1 MPSLTPAAIVAL
13 YATVAMLYIALS
25 DRLLGELASTPAD
38 VTWLHTLKGAV
49 YVVLSAAFLYALIKS
64 SMAQITRAQSA
75 EREQHALLRAVVQN
89 TADALSIKDP
99 GGRYLLVNDQVE
111 RLVGRTTTE
120 IIGSSDADLFP
131 ETLAGRLSEAGRSAI
146 ESRKPRTIEIELERP
161 DSRFWLLTFSAYRL
175 DDDTVAGIVSVA
187 RDITHQRES
196 EEETRASEAR
206 LRMFVQQVPAIIWSV
221 DAELRITSVQGAGL
235 ASVGVKPDEHVGST
249 VPELSM
255 TDGWPLNDVTAHQRA
270 LGGESVV
277 FETTRNGNT
286 FECHLE
292 PHLAPDGQ
300 IAGAIGLATDVTERA
315 RAERLL
321 GEQEALLRQAQ
332 KMEAVGRLAGGLA
345 HDFNNLLTI
354 ITSSAEFLEAS
365 LGIDDERRD
374 DLLEIRRAG
383 DRAAVLVRELLAFS
397 SQQMLQPAV
406 IDLHELLLE
415 ARPLLART
423 LTAHIKL
430 RITSRPGA
438 CIVRTDRRQ
447 LELVLINLAV
457 NARDAMPNGGT
468 VSVEV
473 TPVTLES
480 RRMLVDSGQE
490 VDAGSYALLRMRDSG
505 HGMSAETRARIF
517 EPFFSTKTSAPGSGL
532 GLAVVYGV
540 TTQSGGFIEVDSKPG
555 RGTEFRIYLPL
566 AERQDV
572 QQRTESDLVPELRA
586 ATVLLAEDED
596 AVRRLARRILER
608 EGYIVLEARDGE
620 EALELCSTPGRQID
634 LVLSDV
640 VMPRLGGRELVER
653 CQALFPRCRAL
664 LMSGYTNDELV
675 RRDVLDSR
683 AVFLAKP
690 FTPDALVSKVREAM
704 AAPVAS

>member
-25 DRLLGELASTPAD
+25 DRMLGEMASTPD
-38 VTWLHTLKGAV
+38 PVTWLHTLKGAAF
-49 YVVLSAAFLYALIKS
+49 VVLTAAMLYALIKS
-64 SMAQITRAQSA
+64 SMAQITRAQAA

-99 GGRYLLVNDQVE
+99 EGRYLLVNDQVE
-111 RLVGRTTTE
+111 RLIGRTKTE

-131 ETLAGRLSEAGRSAI
+131 ESLVGRLREAGRSAI
-146 ESRKPRTIEIELERP
+146 ESRQPRTIEIELERAG
-161 DSRFWLLTFSAYRL
+161 SRFWLLTFSAYRL
-175 DDDTVAGIVSVA
+175 DDDSVAGIVCVA
-187 RDITHQRES
+187 RDVTDQREA

-221 DAELRITSVQGAGL
+221 DPELRITSLQGAGL
-235 ASVGVKPDEHVGST
+235 ESLGVKPDEHVGST
-249 VPELSM
+249 VAELGID
-255 TDGWPLNDVTAHQRA
+255 DGWPLNDVAAHQRA
-270 LGGESVV
+270 LKGESVV

-292 PHLAPDGQ
+292 PHRAPDDQ
-300 IAGAIGLATDVTERA
+300 IAGAIGLATDVSERA
-315 RAERLL
+315 RAGQLL

-365 LGIDDERRD
+365 LGKDDERRD

-383 DRAAVLVRELLAFS
+383 DRAADLVRELLAFS

-430 RITSRPGA
+430 RITSRPGE

-457 NARDAMPNGGT
+457 NARDAMPHGGT

-473 TPVTLES
+473 TGVTLEG

-490 VDAGSYALLRMRDSG
+490 VGAGSYALLRMRDTG
-505 HGMSAETRARIF
+505 HGMNAETRARIF
-517 EPFFSTKTSAPGSGL
+517 EPFFSTKTSVPGSGL

-540 TTQSGGFIEVDSKPG
+540 TTQSGGFIEVDSQPG

-566 AERQDV
+566 AERPDMHP
-572 QQRTESDLVPELRA
+572 RTRGEPLPVHPT
-586 ATVLLAEDED
+586 TVLLAEDED

-608 EGYIVLEARDGE
+608 EGYTVLEARDGE
-620 EALELCSTPGRQID
+620 EALELISTPGRHVD

-653 CQALFPRCRAL
+653 CQVLFPRCRAL

-683 AVFLAKP
+683 AVFLPKP

-704 AAPVAS
+704 AAPVAG

>member
-13 YATVAMLYIALS
+13 YATAAMLYIALG
-25 DRLLGELASTPAD
+25 DRLLGDLAGTPAD
-38 VTWLHTLKGAV
+38 VTWLHTLKGAL

-64 SMAQITRAQSA
+64 SLAQITRAQSA

-89 TADALSIKDP
+89 TADALSIKAPD
-99 GGRYLLVNDQVE
+99 GRYLLVNDQVE
-111 RLVGRTTTE
+111 RLIGRTTTE

-146 ESRKPRTIEIELERP
+146 ESRTPRTIEIELERP

-175 DDDTVAGIVSVA
+175 EDDTVAGIVSVA
-187 RDITHQRES
+187 RDITDQREA

-206 LRMFVQQVPAIIWSV
+206 LRMFIQQVPAIIWSV

-235 ASVGVKPDEHVGST
+235 AAVGLKPDEHVGSK
-249 VPELSM
+249 VSELSM
-255 TDGWPLNDVTAHQRA
+255 TDGWPLNDVIAHQRV

-277 FETTRNGNT
+277 FETTRSGNT

-292 PHLAPDGQ
+292 PHRSSDGQ
-300 IAGAIGLATDVTERA
+300 VAGAIGLATDVTERA
-315 RAERLL
+315 HAGKLL

-365 LGIDDERRD
+365 LGKDDERRD
-374 DLLEIRRAG
+374 DLMEIRRAG
-383 DRAAVLVRELLAFS
+383 DRAADLVRELLAFS

-415 ARPLLART
+415 TRPLLART

-430 RITSRPGA
+430 RITSRPGE
-438 CIVRTDRRQ
+438 CIVKTDRRQ

-457 NARDAMPNGGT
+457 NARDAMPHGGT
-468 VSVEV
+468 VSIEI
-473 TPVTLES
+473 TAVTLEGT
-480 RRMLVDSGQE
+480 RMLVDSGQE
-490 VDAGSYALLRMRDSG
+490 VGAGSYALLRMKDTG
-505 HGMSAETRARIF
+505 LGMSAETRARIF
-517 EPFFSTKTSAPGSGL
+517 EPFFSTKNSTPGSGL

-540 TTQSGGFIEVDSKPG
+540 TTQSGGFIEVDSQIG
-555 RGTEFRIYLPL
+555 SGTEFRIYLPL
-566 AERQDV
+566 AERSDIQP
-572 QQRTESDLVPELRA
+572 RTKAEPASRHP

-608 EGYIVLEARDGE
+608 EGYTVLEARDGQ
-620 EALELCSTPGRQID
+620 EALELCSMPGRQID

-640 VMPRLGGRELVER
+640 VMPRLGGRELVQR

-675 RRDVLDSR
+675 RLDVMNSR
-683 AVFLAKP
+683 AVFLPKP

-704 AAPVAS
+704 EAPEAS